1 MKTPMK
7 NAIKTLVQN
16 ATKTL
21 GHKLPWT
28 PNSINKG
35 FWYEGGGGTRSTN
48 NIEIMHKYFASHKT
62 ITNVIKKRN
71 QMLVESINHMHETNL
86 VLEEKRSKFQET
98 NLEK

>member
-7 NAIKTLVQN
+7 NAIKTQVQN

-48 NIEIMHKYFASHKT
+48 NIEIMHK
-62 ITNVIKKRN
+62 
-71 QMLVESINHMHETNL
+71 
-86 VLEEKRSKFQET
+86 
-98 NLEK
+98 